1 MDDGPETR
9 LRRVAEI
16 KPRDSN
22 AGTTETQAMY
32 SNYSTSRNVTA
43 PRMGKSGASGL
54 RAPVGQFLTM
64 EQIRN
69 VTPSVFA
76 EEPHASRSEKYAYIP
91 TSAILERLGNEGF
104 RPVQVAQGGSRDEE
118 KKGFTKHSIRLRH
131 EDLKL
136 TVRDQVFS
144 EICLFNSH
152 DGTSSYGMTLGP
164 FRLACLNGMVVSQGT
179 VAGIKVPH
187 KGDIISQVIDGCIE
201 IMGHAPE
208 LSDSI
213 REMESLE
220 LSAPEQAVFA
230 RAALTARYDEAS
242 LAPITPA
249 DVLQTRRSADHG
261 ADLWRTLNRVQENI
275 IRGGVSYV
283 QRDANGRRVARRQT
297 RPINGIDQNT
307 SVNRALWQL
316 AEEMKAI
323 RAGI

>member
-1 MDDGPETR
+1 
-9 LRRVAEI
+9 
-16 KPRDSN
+16 
-22 AGTTETQAMY
+22 
-32 SNYSTSRNVTA
+32 
-43 PRMGKSGASGL
+43 
-54 RAPVGQFLTM
+54 M

-76 EEPHASRSEKYAYIP
+76 EEPHRSRSEKYSYIP
-91 TSAILERLGNEGF
+91 TSAILERLANEGF
-104 RPVQVAQGGSRDEE
+104 QPVAVTQGGSRDEE

-136 TVRDQVFS
+136 TTKDQVFS

-164 FRLACLNGMVVSQGT
+164 FRLACLNGMVVSAGT
-179 VAGIKVPH
+179 IEGIKVPH
-187 KGDIISQVIDGCIE
+187 KGDVAGMVIDGCIQ
-201 IMGHAPE
+201 IMQHAPE

-213 REMESLE
+213 REMEGLE
-220 LSAPEQAVFA
+220 LTAPEQAIFA
-230 RAALTARYDEAS
+230 RAALTARYEEAA

-249 DVLQTRRSADHG
+249 DVLRTRRMADHQN
-261 ADLWRTLNRVQENI
+261 DLWTTLNRVQENI
-275 IRGGVSYV
+275 IRGGVSYT
-283 QRDANGRRVARRQT
+283 QTSADGRRSHRAT

-323 RAGI
+323 RAGA